1 MSRAADD
8 VKPSQESEEDGE
20 KVDVVRQVAMAVIEF
35 ACTLHVPSMI
45 DGTSAPVFVVDS
57 VPYSALWTG
66 KHCVCRNEAP
76 AGLRAS
82 LAVAQ
87 SRCGITLVAG

>member
-66 KHCVCRNEAP
+66 STVSAVTKHQQACVP
-76 AGLRAS
+76 PWLWHRA
-82 LAVAQ
+82 AA
-87 SRCGITLVAG
+87 A